1 MRDKIKLNLCFK
13 GEFATRLTNWIGS
26 LMCIPGLSDCVQL
39 AEAISVLSFRKQLAA
54 LPRIGCISNTR
65 QRLYFEH
72 IWNNSSCFSRRLRL
86 TANAAVLDFDLQQMV
101 WKQPWYKV
109 GFCTK
114 CALLN
119 TTVKLC
125 LSGKQSAEIFLSS
138 KPSEIGRISFPSS
151 IFYNVFVHKSKDN
164 RNSKWVISPSYLK
177 TSCQGGS
184 KCFA

>member
-1 MRDKIKLNLCFK
+1 
-13 GEFATRLTNWIGS
+13 
-26 LMCIPGLSDCVQL
+26 MCIPGLSDCVQL

-65 QRLYFEH
+65 QRLYFEQ

-86 TANAAVLDFDLQQMV
+86 TANVAVLDFDLQQMV
-101 WKQPWYKV
+101 WKQPWYKVVQV

-138 KPSEIGRISFPSS
+138 KPSEIGRISFHSS
-151 IFYNVFVHKSKDN
+151 IFYNVFS
-164 RNSKWVISPSYLK
+164 IMYLYINQETTQIQSESFLSAIWNIMSRRFETFRVK
-177 TSCQGGS
+177 
-184 KCFA
+184 